1 MCEISSLDL
10 RRSPRNKEGS
20 GGGGAWE
27 ERVVVDEEP
36 AEDIG

>member
-20 GGGGAWE
+20 GGGRGR
-27 ERVVVDEEP
+27 RVVVDEEP